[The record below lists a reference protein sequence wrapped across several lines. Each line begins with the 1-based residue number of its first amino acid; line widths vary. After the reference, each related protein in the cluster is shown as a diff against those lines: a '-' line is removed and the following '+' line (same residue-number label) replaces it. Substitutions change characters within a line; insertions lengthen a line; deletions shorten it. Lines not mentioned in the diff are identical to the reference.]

1 MDSKTASIV
10 SYLGIIGWLV
20 AFFTTKDSPT
30 RDDFSKYHLKQ
41 SLGLG
46 IIGIVFGVVIN
57 ILAFAIPSL
66 ALIFSLL
73 WIALLVLLIL
83 GIMNAVNGKKA
94 PLPVIGKMFEDK
106 FDFI

>member
-1 MDSKTASIV
+1 MNSKTAAII

-20 AFFTTKDSPT
+20 AFFTTKDSPE
-30 RDDFSKYHLKQ
+30 RNDFCKYHLKQ

-46 IIGIVFGVVIN
+46 IIGILFAVVIN
-57 ILAFAIPSL
+57 ILVFAMPSL
-66 ALIFSLL
+66 AIIFSLL
-73 WIALLVLLIL
+73 WLALLVLLIL
-83 GIMNAVNGKKA
+83 GILNAANDKKA